1 MSYMM
6 VDQPQ
11 IILLKDGTDTSQGRG
26 QLISNINACEA
37 VADAIRSTLGP
48 RGMDKLVQTTQKP
61 VISNDGASIMKLL
74 DIVHPAAKTL
84 VDIAQAQDAEV
95 GDGTTTV
102 VLLAAEILKIS
113 KEFINE
119 GMHAQ
124 VVIRGI
130 RQGLKKVMEHLN
142 AVAIKV
148 SEEEPEKK
156 RQMLEKVAGTA
167 LNSKL
172 IRSHRDY
179 FAPMIVDAVCS
190 LDDDLDLGL
199 VGIKKVSGGSVTDS
213 TLIRGVAFEK
223 TFSYAGFE
231 QQPKYFDN
239 PKILLLNLELELK
252 SERDNAEI
260 RINPDQY
267 QSIVD
272 AEWSIIYEKLDRCI
286 QLGAN
291 IVLSRLPIGD
301 LATQYFADRG
311 VFCAGRISDEDIK
324 RIERAT
330 GAKIQST
337 VYGVKNDVLGTCG
350 VFEEVQI
357 GSKRYNVFKQC
368 QAATTSTFILRGG
381 AEQFLAEAERS
392 IHDSL
397 MVTKKCIHS
406 NRVVGG
412 GGAVEMSESTALKR
426 YARTIDGK
434 VQLVVEGLAQALEVI
449 PRQLCDNAGFASTEI
464 MNRLRHVHH
473 MATDVCWMGVD
484 IDKEDI
490 CDTLEKGVWE
500 PLASKVNSLSSAC
513 EAACAILSVD
523 ETVKNPK
530 SQQAQ
535 LEAQPPNLNM
545 MGSAMGGMRGQ
556 KMNLGGMKVMQGRG
570 GK

>member
-1 MSYMM
+1 M
-6 VDQPQ
+6 
-11 IILLKDGTDTSQGRG
+11 
-26 QLISNINACEA
+26 
-37 VADAIRSTLGP
+37 
-48 RGMDKLVQTTQKP
+48 
-61 VISNDGASIMKLL
+61 
-74 DIVHPAAKTL
+74 
-84 VDIAQAQDAEV
+84 
-95 GDGTTTV
+95 
-102 VLLAAEILKIS
+102 
-113 KEFINE
+113 
-119 GMHAQ
+119 
-124 VVIRGI
+124 
-130 RQGLKKVMEHLN
+130 
-142 AVAIKV
+142 
-148 SEEEPEKK
+148 
-156 RQMLEKVAGTA
+156 
-167 LNSKL
+167 
-172 IRSHRDY
+172 
-179 FAPMIVDAVCS
+179 
-190 LDDDLDLGL
+190 
-199 VGIKKVSGGSVTDS
+199 
-213 TLIRGVAFEK
+213 
-223 TFSYAGFE
+223 
-231 QQPKYFDN
+231 
-239 PKILLLNLELELK
+239 
-252 SERDNAEI
+252 
-260 RINPDQY
+260 
-267 QSIVD
+267 D

-311 VFCAGRISDEDIK
+311 VFCAGRIADEDIK

-337 VYGVKNDVLGTCG
+337 VYGVKSDVLGTCG
-350 VFEEVQI
+350 IFEEVQI
-357 GSKRYNVFKQC
+357 GSKRYNVFKEC

-426 YARTIDGK
+426 YAMTIDGK
-434 VQLVVEGLAQALEVI
+434 IQLVVDGLARALEVI
-449 PRQLCDNAGFASTEI
+449 PRQLCDNAGFTSTEI

-473 MATDVCWMGVD
+473 VATGVCWMGVD

-490 CDTLEKGVWE
+490 CDTVEKGVWE
-500 PLASKVNSLSSAC
+500 PLASKTNSLVSAC

-530 SQQAQ
+530 SQQVQ
-535 LEAQPPNLNM
+535 MEAQQPNLNM

>member
-6 VDQPQ
+6 QPQ

-130 RQGLKKVMEHLN
+130 RQGLKKVMDHLN
-142 AVAIKV
+142 DVAITV

-513 EAACAILSVD
+513 EAACVILSVD